1 MSVLKRI
8 YQRLSRWRGFD
19 WGCLFV
25 SLSTIPTLLL
35 LFRPGYFASHDGLHH
50 LYRLYDL
57 DWTIHGGSLY
67 PRWLPNLGFGYGYPV
82 LNYYAPLTYYVAE
95 FFHLLG
101 AGYIASIELTFALGF
116 LLSGMAMYIFAK
128 ELLGRWPA
136 VVAAVAYIYL
146 PYHLAD
152 GFVRG
157 ALAEFFAFIF
167 PPLVL
172 WAFYRLVIT
181 GEGNYIPLAAAS
193 YAGLILT
200 HNLTALILTPLLLS
214 YLGFLWLQR
223 RGFRPGAYLTLA
235 MILGWGL
242 AAFYWLPGFVEASW
256 VRLGQVGPVATD
268 YRQQLVPLS
277 EFFSPFLIYRY
288 FPHQGVRL
296 EHPLSCIQLGLAA
309 LSVIALFR
317 TRGLTRSHLL
327 FFQATT
333 LVSLF
338 MILSYSSFLWET
350 FPLLPYLQFPWRFL
364 ILVSVG
370 TSILIGS
377 FVLIFS
383 SVRKKEGGGPWS
395 YAIGL
400 GILALLLA
408 SSLPHLPVEPL
419 FLPDHPLPLGEEEVT
434 LATMAEYD
442 YLNGLWFR
450 LWGGTWG
457 FEYLPRWVAEARE
470 EFFLPLSKPPLPEP
484 TLSPSDVPNIVLGE
498 QGPLSRLL
506 RVRTDKGMKL
516 SFHTFYFP
524 RWWVY
529 VDGEPQDTYPSGKLG
544 LVTVDIPLGDH
555 LVHLRF
561 EDTLA
566 ERIGFIIAFLSLLT
580 LLVIL
585 VLGRQGQALLV
596 ASGAL
601 VLLLVFLGW
610 RLSSWTTVE
619 HPHELQVNLEN
630 RVKLLGYNLEK
641 SQYHPGD
648 VLHLTLYWLGLSEM
662 DQDYKVFVHLTNEE
676 ETELIG
682 QSDRWPVY
690 NFSPTSRWEV
700 GEVVVDRHEISI
712 PRDAASGSYRLST
725 GMYLL
730 ETVRNLDMLDQNM
743 APCGNRVL
751 LTSIWVMRE

>member
-1 MSVLKRI
+1 MSVPKRI
-8 YQRLSRWRGFD
+8 YQRLCRWHRFD
-19 WGCLFV
+19 WGYLFV
-25 SLSTIPTLLL
+25 SLSTIPALLL

-95 FFHLLG
+95 VFHLLG

-116 LLSGMAMYIFAK
+116 LLSGMAMYLYAK
-128 ELLGRWPA
+128 EFLGRWPA

-157 ALAEFFAFIF
+157 ALAESFAFIF
-167 PPLVL
+167 LPLVL
-172 WAFYRLVIT
+172 WAFYRLVNM
-181 GEGNYIPLAAAS
+181 GKRSYIPLAAAS

-200 HNLTALILTPLLLS
+200 HSLSAMIFTPLLLS

-256 VRLGQVGPVATD
+256 VRLGQVVPVATD

-277 EFFSPFLIYRY
+277 EFFSPFLIYGY
-288 FPHQGVRL
+288 YPNQGVKL

-309 LSVIALFR
+309 LSLIAIFR
-317 TRGLTRSHLL
+317 VRGLTRGHLL
-327 FFQATT
+327 FFLATT

-338 MILSYSSFLWET
+338 MILSYSSFIWEAI
-350 FPLLPYLQFPWRFL
+350 PLLPYLQFPWRFL
-364 ILVSVG
+364 VLVSVS
-370 TSILIGS
+370 TSMLIGS
-377 FVLIFS
+377 LALIFGE
-383 SVRKKEGGGPWS
+383 KGEGGPWS
-395 YAIGL
+395 YAVGL
-400 GILALLLA
+400 GILGLLLA
-408 SSLPHLPVEPL
+408 SGLPHLPVEPL
-419 FLPDHPLPLGEEEVT
+419 FLPDHLSPLGEEEMT

-442 YLNGLWFR
+442 YSNGLCIR
-450 LWGGTWG
+450 LWGGTCG
-457 FEYLPRWVAEARE
+457 FEYLPRWVTEAPE
-470 EFFLPLSKPPLPEP
+470 EIFLPLAKPSLPEP
-484 TLSPSDVPNIVLGE
+484 TLSPSDIPSVVLGE
-498 QGPLSRLL
+498 QRPLSRLL
-506 RVRTDKGMKL
+506 WVRSDKGMKL
-516 SFHTFYFP
+516 SFHTSYFP
-524 RWWVY
+524 RWRIY
-529 VDGEPQDTYPSGKLG
+529 VDGEPQDTYPSGRLG
-544 LVTVDIPLGDH
+544 LVTADVPAGDH
-555 LVHLRF
+555 QILLRF

-580 LLVIL
+580 LLFIL
-585 VLGRQGQALLV
+585 VLEGQRRALLV
-596 ASGAL
+596 ALGAL

-610 RLSSWTTVE
+610 RLSLWTTVE

-630 RVKLLGYNLEK
+630 KVKLLGYNLDK
-641 SQYHPGD
+641 SKYHPGD
-648 VLHLTLYWLGLSEM
+648 ILDLTLYWLCLSDM

-682 QSDRWPVY
+682 QSDRWPAY
-690 NFSPTSRWEV
+690 NFSPTTRWEV
-700 GEVVVDRHEISI
+700 GEIVVDRHEIPI
-712 PRDAASGSYRLST
+712 PRDAASGSYHLLM

-730 ETVRNLDMLDQNM
+730 ETMRNLDILDQNM
-743 APCGNRVL
+743 APCGNRVFF
-751 LTSIWVMRE
+751 TSIWVTRE

>member
-1 MSVLKRI
+1 MSIPRI
-8 YQRLSRWRGFD
+8 HQRLSRWHGFD
-19 WGCLFV
+19 WGYLFT

-95 FFHLLG
+95 VFHLLG

-116 LLSGMAMYIFAK
+116 LLSGMAMYLYAK
-128 ELLGRWPA
+128 EFLGRWPA

-181 GEGNYIPLAAAS
+181 GERHYIPLAAAS

-200 HNLTALILTPLLLS
+200 HNLTALIFTPLLLS

-223 RGFRPGAYLTLA
+223 RGFKPGAYPILA

-256 VRLGQVGPVATD
+256 VRLGQVVPVATD

-288 FPHQGVRL
+288 FPNQGVRL

-309 LSVIALFR
+309 LSLVALFR
-317 TRGLTRSHLL
+317 VRDLARSHLL

-338 MILSYSSFLWET
+338 MMLSHSSLLWEAL
-350 FPLLPYLQFPWRFL
+350 PLLPYLQFPWRFL
-364 ILVSVG
+364 VLVSVG
-370 TSILIGS
+370 TSTLIGS
-377 FVLIFS
+377 LVLIFS
-383 SVRKKEGGGPWS
+383 SVGKKEGGGPWS

-400 GILALLLA
+400 GILGILLT

-442 YLNGLWFR
+442 YLNGLCIR
-450 LWGGTWG
+450 LWGGTCG

-470 EFFLPLSKPPLPEP
+470 EFFLPLAKPSLPEP
-484 TLSPSDVPNIVLGE
+484 TLSPSDIPIVVLDE
-498 QGPLSRLL
+498 QRPLSRLL
-506 RVRTDKGMKL
+506 RVRSDKGVKL

-524 RWWVY
+524 SWRIY
-529 VDGEPQDTYPSGKLG
+529 IDGEPKDAYPSGRLG
-544 LVTVDIPLGDH
+544 LVTADIPAGDH
-555 LVHLRF
+555 QIFLCF

-566 ERIGFIIAFLSLLT
+566 GRIGFIITFLSLLT
-580 LLVIL
+580 LLVIFL
-585 VLGRQGQALLV
+585 LEGQGRALLV

-601 VLLLVFLGW
+601 ALLLVFLGW
-610 RLSSWTTVE
+610 RLSLRTTVE

-630 RVKLLGYNLEK
+630 KVKLLGYNLDK
-641 SQYHPGD
+641 SGYHPGD
-648 VLHLTLYWLGLSEM
+648 VLHLTLYWLCLSEM
-662 DQDYKVFVHLTNEE
+662 DQDYKVFVHLTSEE
-676 ETELIG
+676 ETGLIS

-690 NFSPTSRWEV
+690 NFSPTTRWEV
-700 GEVVVDRHEISI
+700 GEIVVDRHEIPI
-712 PRDAASGSYRLST
+712 PRDAASGSYRLLT
-725 GMYLL
+725 GMYLS
-730 ETVRNLDMLDQNM
+730 ETMRSLDILDQDM
-743 APCGNRVL
+743 APYGNRVL
-751 LTSIWVMRE
+751 LTSIGVMRE